1 MIELYF
7 HHEASPF
14 VRKVLLA
21 ADELGTP
28 LELRRVEFT
37 SKEAMDQYAIVNPNR
52 RFPAIRD
59 GELVLWESNAILRY
73 LASAGDPQWLGRTP
87 QRAAVVDQWL
97 CWELAHLG
105 PTLLGL
111 QNARLGFLPKPAKDE
126 AALVED
132 AARALAVL
140 DGALADREFV
150 AGDAITV
157 ADLALA
163 CTFSFAEEAGLLDPR
178 FAAVERWL
186 SSIRSREAWQRTEVL
201 KRDVLAAHGITLP
214 PWPERATEASEQG
227 S

>member
-1 MIELYF
+1 MIELFF
-7 HHEASPF
+7 HHQASPF

-21 ADELGTP
+21 ADELGVA
-28 LELRRVEFT
+28 LDLRRVDFT
-37 SKEAMDQYAIVNPNR
+37 SKEAMDAYAAVNPNR

-73 LASAGDPQWLGRTP
+73 LAFRSDPAWLGGTP
-87 QRAAVVDQWL
+87 QQAAIVDQWL

-111 QNARLGFLPKPAKDE
+111 QNARLGFLPRPAKDE
-126 AALVED
+126 ATLVED
-132 AARALAVL
+132 AGRALAVL
-140 DGALADREFV
+140 DAALADRAFV
-150 AGDAITV
+150 AGDAITL

-178 FAAVERWL
+178 FRAVERWL
-186 SSIRSREAWQRTEVL
+186 SSIRSREAWQRTEQL
-201 KRDVLAAHGITLP
+201 RREVLAAYGIALP
-214 PWPERATEASEQG
+214 PWTGAAKEPTEQS

>member
-21 ADELGTP
+21 ADELGVA
-28 LELRRVEFT
+28 LELRRVDFT
-37 SKEAMDQYAIVNPNR
+37 SQEAMDEYATVNPNR

-73 LASAGDPQWLGRTP
+73 LASGCDPQWLGGTRAS
-87 QRAAVVDQWL
+87 AAVVDQWL

-111 QNARLGFLPKPAKDE
+111 QNARLGFLPRPVKDE
-126 AALVED
+126 ATLALD
-132 AARALAVL
+132 AGRALAVL
-140 DGALADREFV
+140 EAALADHAFV
-150 AGDAITV
+150 AGESITI

-163 CTFSFAEEAGLLDPR
+163 CTFAFAEEAGLLDPR

-186 SSIRSREAWQRTEVL
+186 SSIRSRDAWQRTEQQ
-201 KRDVLAAHGITLP
+201 KRDVLAAHGLTLP
-214 PWPERATEASEQG
+214 PWRGSAEKPEEQR